1 MDKKLWIPFIL
12 TLLATLFML
21 SCIFIPYAT
30 ATPEQAEKLALFP
43 DAQIDDSLSLTAK
56 DMQDISMVKY
66 AYMYSAIKDQSA
78 ANALVSNI
86 CIAMVVLIGVFS
98 LLAILFSLWRKPIP
112 VIIFTLLAYGVFA
125 AQNFDY
131 TDRGIIPSNAY
142 DWGLAHTLFPI
153 AVIIALASAVWM
165 LVTKLLLKKQAKAE
179 MDVAP
184 EA

>member
-78 ANALVSNI
+78 ANARDLGRVQRKILLFGHFNGN
-86 CIAMVVLIGVFS
+86 LTEIG
-98 LLAILFSLWRKPIP
+98 
-112 VIIFTLLAYGVFA
+112 
-125 AQNFDY
+125 
-131 TDRGIIPSNAY
+131 
-142 DWGLAHTLFPI
+142 
-153 AVIIALASAVWM
+153 
-165 LVTKLLLKKQAKAE
+165 KKQRTTERSSAHSHSAHQFGL
-179 MDVAP
+179 VANTDLS
-184 EA
+184 